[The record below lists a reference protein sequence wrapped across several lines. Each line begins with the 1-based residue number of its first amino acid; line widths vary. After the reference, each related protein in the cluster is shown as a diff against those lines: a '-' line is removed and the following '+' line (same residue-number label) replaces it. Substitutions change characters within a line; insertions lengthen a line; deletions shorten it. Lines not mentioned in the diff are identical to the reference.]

1 MGLYCYRYSPTIL
14 LLRHFEV
21 FRDSQSP
28 EVSQND
34 QRGNTSEVA
43 SVIRRF
49 TEPVGEHGDSNS
61 LGKSNGEF
69 VRFNVVVTFYCYH
82 YHLSYNIFNHSL
94 FWISQMVYL
103 TVL

>member
-21 FRDSQSP
+21 FRESQSP

-43 SVIRRF
+43 SVIRKF

-61 LGKSNGEF
+61 LVKSNGES
-69 VRFNVVVTFYCYH
+69 VRSSFAETFYCYH
-82 YHLSYNIFNHSL
+82 Y
-94 FWISQMVYL
+94 V
-103 TVL
+103 